1 MSAGKGSGRR
11 PTLVPKEVADDSWE
25 RIFGNREPRVG
36 TPEREAWQDEKNRRA
51 RELLDSMP
59 IRKEEL
65 SQVKENEQPET
76 DETSRSG

>member
-1 MSAGKGSGRR
+1 MSGKGSSPR
-11 PTLVPKEVADDSWE
+11 PYSVPKESFDQSFE
-25 RIFGNREPRVG
+25 RIFCKKEPRVG

-65 SQVKENEQPET
+65 SQVK
-76 DETSRSG
+76 